1 MIINH
6 FKAQHRFVEFD
17 YAQLEIRV
25 LALATQDRQLISD
38 INSGMD
44 MHTHFASEIYDKPM
58 ADITKSERRMAKG
71 FSFQLQYGAGAPGIA
86 KFWNVRVEMTER
98 FIDSYYGRYPRIAQ
112 WQEGNLEF
120 AKSTLRCRGD
130 QGPDEPIPSYFVP
143 VIWRDP
149 ETTEPLGFF
158 RLLGDK
164 PPWRKRFSISPTKVK
179 NYPIQG
185 AASDI
190 MMFMLRRVQ
199 LALENFE
206 NTRLLNT
213 VHDSVLL
220 DVGDNLEEVTTHVKD
235 TLEAVPDCLRDL
247 FRVSCPVDFPVD
259 VAQGNTLAE
268 VKSAA

>member
-6 FKAQHRFVEFD
+6 FKARHRFVEFD

-86 KFWNVRVEMTER
+86 KFWNVPVEMTER
-98 FIDSYYGRYPRIAQ
+98 FIDSYYGRYSRIAQ

-158 RLLGDK
+158 SSAWRQTPVEKELLHFPYQGQKLSHPGSSQRHHDVHVASRAIGA
-164 PPWRKRFSISPTKVK
+164 RK
-179 NYPIQG
+179 
-185 AASDI
+185 
-190 MMFMLRRVQ
+190 
-199 LALENFE
+199 
-206 NTRLLNT
+206 
-213 VHDSVLL
+213 
-220 DVGDNLEEVTTHVKD
+220 
-235 TLEAVPDCLRDL
+235 
-247 FRVSCPVDFPVD
+247 FRKH
-259 VAQGNTLAE
+259 ATAE
-268 VKSAA
+268 HGSR

>member
-1 MIINH
+1 MIITH
-6 FKAQHRFVEFD
+6 FKAAQRFVEFD

-25 LALATQDRQLISD
+25 LALATGDTQLIAD

-44 MHTHFASEIYDKPM
+44 MHTYFASEIYDKPVS
-58 ADITKSERRMAKG
+58 DITKNERRTAKG

-86 KFWNVRVEMTER
+86 KFWNVPVEMTEKY
-98 FIDSYYGRYPRIAQ
+98 IDSYYDRYPRIAK
-112 WQEGNLEF
+112 WQEGNLKF

-143 VIWRDP
+143 VIWTDP
-149 ETTEPLGFF
+149 DKGLPLGFF

-190 MMFMLRRVQ
+190 MMFMLRKLSVGLGDFQ
-199 LALENFE
+199 
-206 NTRLLNT
+206 NTKLLNT
-213 VHDSVLL
+213 VHDSVML
-220 DVGDNLEEVTTHVKD
+220 DVGDDIEEVIFCVK
-235 TLEAVPDCLRDL
+235 TILEAVPECLRSLLHVD
-247 FRVSCPVDFPVD
+247 SPVGFPVD